1 MPKKLSQKVL
11 EGAFFGMGIAF
22 LLFAVAFIVV
32 MACVVR
38 VAIFIVI
45 FQVLGWAA
53 PDMFQQLAVGFN
65 MPRLEPWMVGAGL
78 GFVSLAVWRS
88 KISTRKYQ

>member
-1 MPKKLSQKVL
+1 
-11 EGAFFGMGIAF
+11 MGQVAGSNPAHS
-22 LLFAVAFIVV
+22 LLILLVAVAFIVV

-45 FQVLGWAA
+45 FLILGWFA

-65 MPRLEPWMVGAGL
+65 VPRLEPWMIGAGL
-78 GFVSLAVWRS
+78 GFVSLAVWRP
-88 KISTRKYQ
+88 KISTRKNS